1 MARFFFVF
9 LIFEFGRV
17 RRSEGA
23 IRCNLLAYSATLH
36 SIKGFPLHTNDSEL
50 AKQSLMQTRM

>member
-36 SIKGFPLHTNDSEL
+36 SIKGFPLRNSDREL
-50 AKQSLMQTRM
+50 AKQSLTQIRV

>member
-17 RRSEGA
+17 RRGEGA
-23 IRCNLLAYSATLH
+23 IRCNLLACSVTLH
-36 SIKGFPLHTNDSEL
+36 SIKGFPLHTSDREL
-50 AKQSLMQTRM
+50 AKQSLAQTRM